1 MDFSLVTDHPDYEE
15 IVSQI
20 VTGVDPKN
28 IAQWLKIKYP
38 DTTQKHLHLNLKLL
52 QDFTNKHADLDYQL
66 KKDLLT
72 VKMGEAAPS
81 DYKIAASLA
90 NNKTYME
97 RLQQLADAKLDI
109 KKTVN
114 NLVFICNAR
123 MEQVFDKIQ
132 ENPTNIKGDYI
143 LLKYFET
150 LSMALERANKI
161 VNEVPD
167 QTIQVNI
174 HNQVAEPIISMFQEA
189 IRETLTHIEPEAA
202 SLFMEV
208 FTEKLLKFKA
218 PKTQTSLN
226 TPEKYEAE
234 AQLLRE
240 VIIPELTK

>member
-20 VTGVDPKN
+20 VTGADPKN

-38 DTTQKHLHLNLKLL
+38 DKNQKHLHLNVKLL
-52 QDFTNKHADLDYQL
+52 QDFIDKHADLDTHL
-66 KKDLLT
+66 KKDLLA

-97 RLQQLADAKLDI
+97 RLQQLADSKLDV
-109 KKTVN
+109 KKMVTD
-114 NLVFICNAR
+114 LVLMCTAR

-132 ENPTNIKGDYI
+132 ENPTNMRADYV

-150 LSMALERANKI
+150 LFMATEKLNKI

-167 QTIQVNI
+167 QTIQINI

-189 IRETLTHIEPEAA
+189 IRETLTHIDPEAA

-218 PKTQTSLN
+218 PKMQPSLN